1 MKKAHIIGLVVIAVA
16 IGIIVSA
23 IWDSA
28 SYASF
33 AEAKKAPGNE
43 FHVVGEL
50 VKEKEV
56 VYDPMV
62 NPNLVTF
69 HMKDEKGDEL
79 KVFLNKAKP
88 QDFEKSEKVVIVG
101 TVKDDAFHAIDI
113 LMKCPSK
120 YNEENKVEA
129 PQTASLEL

>member
-1 MKKAHIIGLVVIAVA
+1 MKKSHIIGLGIIAIT

-33 AEAKKAPGNE
+33 DEALKTPNRE

-50 VKEKEV
+50 VENKDV
-56 VYDPMV
+56 VYNPLE

-69 HMKDEKGDEL
+69 HMVDDEGKEC
-79 KVFLNKAKP
+79 KVFLNKPKP
-88 QDFEKSEKVVIVG
+88 QDFEKSEKIVIIG
-101 TVKDDAFHAIDI
+101 KAKNGEFHANDI

-120 YNEENKVEA
+120 YNEQILVEA
-129 PQTASLEL
+129 PSPAAASF